1 MAFCNVK
8 NPPEYTT
15 EVRKWDRETPADG
28 QGMAVEIEQ
37 LFNNTY
43 YNKETKVDKSG
54 GDISGTMVTADEIS
68 EKFPVPAAGEETRT
82 FFGKVKKSMEDW
94 KNFKNGIIT
103 LGMLSNQYINSTD
116 KIPTSALVYALKQT
130 TEQMSNDITAFD
142 TRISPTSITI
152 NNWFEAGFDLSRL
165 VACAD
170 NTGITVTGSIIT
182 KNNITEDVNIFGFP
196 DYVYGDARF
205 SPHVC
210 AYGGSINGALLYA
223 YAPDPRYFRFRPF
236 TATGIKTEYYIN
248 MKIPFI
254 TR

>member
-1 MAFCNVK
+1 
-8 NPPEYTT
+8 
-15 EVRKWDRETPADG
+15 
-28 QGMAVEIEQ
+28 
-37 LFNNTY
+37 
-43 YNKETKVDKSG
+43 
-54 GDISGTMVTADEIS
+54 
-68 EKFPVPAAGEETRT
+68 
-82 FFGKVKKSMEDW
+82 MEDW

-152 NNWFEAGFDLSRL
+152 NNWFESGFDLSRL
-165 VACAD
+165 AAYVD
-170 NTGITVTGSIIT
+170 NTGITVTGTIIT
-182 KNNITEDVNIFGFP
+182 KMNITEDVNIFGFP
-196 DYVYGDARF
+196 NYVYGDPRF
-205 SPHVC
+205 TPCVC
-210 AYGGSINGALLYA
+210 TYGGSFNGILLYA

-236 TATGIKTEYYIN
+236 AATGIKTEYYIN